1 MKHPFSVALRSI
13 ALMGAAS
20 LAIFTTAGCSLFQSH
35 GDSTEPTD
43 ASDAVATPDAS
54 IQTPDASAA
63 ADAGE
68 RPDVLLAQ
76 AKQAEQQGQ
85 LQEARA
91 TYARVIEI
99 DPGSDVAKAGFRA
112 VSATL
117 GMAQETEDAVVT
129 AAEETAQVRKAQ
141 RRIEAESKILQ
152 GEAAMNAGEFEKAIT
167 SFEDARTIVRWYP
180 DLQQGD
186 FTEESILAR
195 IDQARRKQVDQ
206 ARQEEIARQ
215 TRIQR
220 EQQEREQQ
228 AQAEVEYRI
237 NTLFDAANRSYQDD
251 RYAEAEAYLREILNL
266 NPTNAHASRLLELAT
281 NARMQS
287 RDRELK
293 NTYKR
298 EWRQMFDE
306 LTADMRPQI
315 DPFEFPNEKAW
326 REISAQ
332 GPIKFA
338 VGDNVASPEERAI
351 AAKLAA
357 VPITLS
363 FSDTPLTEALSWFKT
378 VTGVNFV
385 LSPTVTGSGDA
396 PVVTI
401 TAGPMPAD
409 EALSLVLEIS
419 TPQLKSHIKDGVVQ
433 IVPLDQALGSQ
444 ILEIYDIRDL
454 TMKITNF
461 PAKDFNLTPSG
472 YSDEG
477 TTRVELPEAQEN
489 VIGGDR
495 FAELIKQNI
504 QRDSW
509 TADPNNTIEVTSN
522 GALVVRQTKDVHE
535 LIRILLR
542 DLRQNAGT
550 LINVE
555 SRFLTVYDTFLED
568 IGVDF
573 RGLGPDSVNPNANIP
588 SGLVLDDI
596 GSIPDGFGTP
606 TIPSGSGT
614 DNDVGV
620 FFSDGNEDIKG
631 RVENLYDS
639 ALGNKD
645 TIIGK
650 NEFTNAGG
658 LSLQATFLDDTL
670 VEGVLRAVS
679 KYGTANIVD
688 APSLTLFNG
697 QTANLS
703 VINHVSYVKDYDV
716 EIAQASVIAQP
727 IVDIIQDG
735 VILEVRPVVSAD
747 KRFIT
752 MELRPTVA
760 LLKRPIETFS
770 TTLGIGSPVVI
781 EIPELNLQRAR
792 TTVHMPDG
800 STLMIGGWKIIED
813 EDYDS
818 GIPFLNKVPILN
830 FFVSRKGK
838 FLEKKKLVVLVRAK
852 IWIPE
857 EHEPVLGMA
866 R

>member
-1 MKHPFSVALRSI
+1 MKHPFSIALRSI

-20 LAIFTTAGCSLFQSH
+20 LALFTTAGCSLFRSH
-35 GDSTEPTD
+35 GDDAAPPADEST
-43 ASDAVATPDAS
+43 AVALDDVSVGSTD
-54 IQTPDASAA
+54 AA
-63 ADAGE
+63 ADATAGE

-91 TYARVIEI
+91 TYARVIEL

-117 GMAQETEDAVVT
+117 GMAQENEDSVVK

-220 EQQEREQQ
+220 EQQEREAQ

-251 RYAEAEAYLREILNL
+251 RYAEAEGYLREILSL

-298 EWRQMFDE
+298 EWRKLFDD

-315 DPFEFPNEKAW
+315 DPFEFPNEKTW
-326 REISAQ
+326 RQISEQ
-332 GPIKFA
+332 GPIAFS
-338 VGDNVASPEERAI
+338 VQDDLTSPEERAI
-351 AAKLAA
+351 LAKLGA

-363 FSDTPLTEALSWFKT
+363 FSDTPLGEVVNWFKT

-385 LSPTVTGSGDA
+385 VSPAVIAAEEPQFSVA
-396 PVVTI
+396 
-401 TAGPMPAD
+401 AGPMPAD
-409 EALSLVLEIS
+409 EALRLVLDIS
-419 TPQLKSHIKDGVVQ
+419 SSPLKYRIKDGVVQ
-433 IVPLDQALGSQ
+433 IIGADEAVGGQL
-444 ILEIYDIRDL
+444 LEIYDIRDL
-454 TMKITNF
+454 AKVITNF
-461 PAKDFNLTPSG
+461 PSKDFNLTPSG
-472 YSDEG
+472 FTDEG
-477 TTRVELPEAQEN
+477 TGVEVPEPQPLILE
-489 VIGGDR
+489 GDR
-495 FAELIKQNI
+495 LAELIKANI
-504 QRDSW
+504 SPDSW
-509 TADPNNTIEVTSN
+509 TADPNNTIQPVS
-522 GALVVRQTKDVHE
+522 GALVVRQTKEVHV
-535 LIRILLR
+535 LIDTLLR
-542 DLRQNAGT
+542 DLRENAGT
-550 LINVE
+550 LINIE

-573 RGLGPDSVNPNANIP
+573 RGLGPDSVNPEAAIP

-606 TIPSGSGT
+606 GTPSGAGT

-631 RVENLYDS
+631 RVENLYDTT
-639 ALGNKD
+639 LGND
-645 TIIGK
+645 
-650 NEFTNAGG
+650 EFQNSGG

-670 VEGVLRAVS
+670 VEAVLRAVS
-679 KYGTANIVD
+679 KYGMANIVD
-688 APSLTLFNG
+688 APSLTVFNG
-697 QTANLS
+697 QRANLS
-703 VINHVSYVKDYDV
+703 VINHVSYVKDFDV

-727 IVDIIQDG
+727 IVDILQDG
-735 VILEVRPVVSAD
+735 VILDVRPVVSSD

-760 LLKRPIETFS
+760 LLKRPIDTFS
-770 TTLGIGSPVVI
+770 TTLAIGSPVNI
-781 EIPELNLQRAR
+781 ELPTINIQRAR

-800 STLMIGGWKIIED
+800 STLMIGGWKIVD
-813 EDYDS
+813 DQDLDS

>member
-20 LAIFTTAGCSLFQSH
+20 LALLTTAGCSLFRSH
-35 GDSTEPTD
+35 GDDAAPPADDSAAVALDDVTVGTTD
-43 ASDAVATPDAS
+43 AAT
-54 IQTPDASAA
+54 
-63 ADAGE
+63 ADPAAGE

-91 TYARVIEI
+91 TYARVIEL

-117 GMAQETEDAVVT
+117 GMAQENEDSVVK

-220 EQQEREQQ
+220 EQQERE
-228 AQAEVEYRI
+228 AQAEAELEHRI
-237 NTLFDAANRSYQDD
+237 NTLFDAANRAYQDD
-251 RYAEAEAYLREILNL
+251 RFAEAESYLREVLKL

-298 EWRQMFDE
+298 EWRQLFDE

-326 REISAQ
+326 RQISEQ
-332 GPIKFA
+332 GPIAFS
-338 VGDNVASPEERAI
+338 VQDDLTSPEERAI
-351 AAKLAA
+351 LAKLAA

-363 FSDTPLTEALSWFKT
+363 FSDTPLGEVVNWFKT
-378 VTGVNFV
+378 VTGVNFIV
-385 LSPTVTGSGDA
+385 SPAVTSA
-396 PVVTI
+396 EEPQFSVA
-401 TAGPMPAD
+401 AGPMPAD
-409 EALSLVLEIS
+409 EALRLVLDIS
-419 TPQLKSHIKDGVVQ
+419 SSPLKYRIKDGVVQ
-433 IVPLDQALGSQ
+433 IIGAEEAVGGQL
-444 ILEIYDIRDL
+444 LEIYDIRDL
-454 TMKITNF
+454 AKVITNF
-461 PAKDFNLTPSG
+461 PSKDFNLTPSG
-472 YSDEG
+472 FTDEG
-477 TTRVELPEAQEN
+477 TGVEVPEPQPLILE
-489 VIGGDR
+489 GDR
-495 FAELIKQNI
+495 LAELIKANI
-504 QRDSW
+504 SPDSW
-509 TADPNNTIEVTSN
+509 TADPNNTIQPVS
-522 GALVVRQTKDVHE
+522 GALVVRQTKEVHV
-535 LIRILLR
+535 LIDTLLR
-542 DLRQNAGT
+542 DLRENAGT
-550 LINVE
+550 LINIE

-573 RGLGPDSVNPNANIP
+573 RGLGPDSVNPEANIP
-588 SGLVLDDI
+588 SGLVLDDL

-606 TIPSGSGT
+606 GSPSGAGT

-631 RVENLYDS
+631 RVENLYDTT
-639 ALGNKD
+639 LGND
-645 TIIGK
+645 
-650 NEFTNAGG
+650 EFQNSGG
-658 LSLQATFLDDTL
+658 LSVQATFLDDTL
-670 VEGVLRAVS
+670 VEAVLRAVS
-679 KYGTANIVD
+679 KYGMANIVD
-688 APSLTLFNG
+688 APSLTVFNG
-697 QTANLS
+697 QRANLS
-703 VINHVSYVKDYDV
+703 VINHVSYVKDFDV

-727 IVDIIQDG
+727 IVDILQDG
-735 VILEVRPVVSAD
+735 VILDVRPVVSSD

-760 LLKRPIETFS
+760 LLKRPIDTFS
-770 TTLGIGSPVVI
+770 TTLAIGSPVNI
-781 EIPELNLQRAR
+781 ELPTINIQRAR
-792 TTVHMPDG
+792 TTEHMPDG
-800 STLMIGGWKIIED
+800 STLMIGGWKIVD
-813 EDYDS
+813 DQDLDS

>member
-13 ALMGAAS
+13 ALMGASS
-20 LAIFTTAGCSLFQSH
+20 LALFTTAGCSLFRSH
-35 GDSTEPTD
+35 GDD
-43 ASDAVATPDAS
+43 AAPPADES
-54 IQTPDASAA
+54 SAA
-63 ADAGE
+63 ALDDVTVGTTDATTDTAAGE

-91 TYARVIEI
+91 TYARVIEL

-117 GMAQETEDAVVT
+117 GMAQENDDSVVK

-220 EQQEREQQ
+220 EQQEREAQ

-251 RYAEAEAYLREILNL
+251 RYAEAESYLREILNL
-266 NPTNAHASRLLELAT
+266 NPTNAHASRLLELAS
-281 NARMQS
+281 NARMQA

-298 EWRQMFDE
+298 EWRQLFDD

-315 DPFEFPNEKAW
+315 DPFEFPNEKTW
-326 REISAQ
+326 RQISEQ
-332 GPIKFA
+332 GPIAFS
-338 VGDNVASPEERAI
+338 VQDDLTSPEERAI
-351 AAKLAA
+351 LAKLSA

-363 FSDTPLTEALSWFKT
+363 FSDTPLGEVVNWFKT

-385 LSPTVTGSGDA
+385 VSPAVIAAEEPQFSVA
-396 PVVTI
+396 
-401 TAGPMPAD
+401 AGPMPAD
-409 EALSLVLEIS
+409 EALRLVLDISS
-419 TPQLKSHIKDGVVQ
+419 TPLKYRIKDGVVQ
-433 IVPLDQALGSQ
+433 IIGAEEAVGGQL
-444 ILEIYDIRDL
+444 LEIYDIRDL
-454 TMKITNF
+454 AKVITNF
-461 PAKDFNLTPSG
+461 PSKDFNLTPSG
-472 YSDEG
+472 FTDEG
-477 TTRVELPEAQEN
+477 TGVEVPEPQPLILE
-489 VIGGDR
+489 GDR
-495 FAELIKQNI
+495 LAELIKANI
-504 QRDSW
+504 SPDSW
-509 TADPNNTIEVTSN
+509 TADPNNTIQPVS
-522 GALVVRQTKDVHE
+522 GALVVRQTKDVHV
-535 LIRILLR
+535 LIDTLLR
-542 DLRQNAGT
+542 DLRENAGT
-550 LINVE
+550 LINIE

-573 RGLGPDSVNPNANIP
+573 RGLGPDSVNPEANIP

-606 TIPSGSGT
+606 GTPSGAGT

-631 RVENLYDS
+631 RVENLYDTT
-639 ALGNKD
+639 LGND
-645 TIIGK
+645 
-650 NEFTNAGG
+650 EFQNSGG

-670 VEGVLRAVS
+670 VEAVLRAVS
-679 KYGTANIVD
+679 KYGMANIVD
-688 APSLTLFNG
+688 APSLTVFNG
-697 QTANLS
+697 QRANLS
-703 VINHVSYVKDYDV
+703 VINHVSYVKDFDV

-727 IVDIIQDG
+727 IVDILQDG
-735 VILEVRPVVSAD
+735 VILDVRPVVSSD

-760 LLKRPIETFS
+760 LLKRPIDTFS
-770 TTLGIGSPVVI
+770 TTLAIGSPVNI
-781 EIPELNLQRAR
+781 ELPTINIQRAR

-800 STLMIGGWKIIED
+800 STLMIGGWKIVD
-813 EDYDS
+813 DQDLDS